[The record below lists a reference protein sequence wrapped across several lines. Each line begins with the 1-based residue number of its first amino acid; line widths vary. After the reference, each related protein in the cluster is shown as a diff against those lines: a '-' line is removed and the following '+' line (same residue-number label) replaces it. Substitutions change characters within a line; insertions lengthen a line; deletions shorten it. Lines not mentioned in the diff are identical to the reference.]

1 MNRAGGLFTKL
12 NLHLAVLGV
21 VVALDIFIGVRFALA
36 WQAIRSDQSSGF
48 VQQQLR
54 YGQLRAQMLHLN
66 GLPQKVDAADADA
79 QTFYESRI
87 APNYSTMLAQ
97 LMGTAEK
104 DHVQLSRSGYAQE
117 TAIPG
122 LTQVSID
129 AGLSGQY
136 TDMVHFINDVERDKD
151 HVFFLI
157 DGITLTG
164 EQGGLVNLR
173 LRLKTYLR
181 SDATDLPPATN
192 AGAAAGETDGGEA
205 R

>member
-21 VVALDIFIGVRFALA
+21 VLALDVFIGVRFGLA
-36 WQAIRSDQSSGF
+36 WEAIRADQSSGF
-48 VQQQLR
+48 LQQQLR
-54 YGQLRAQMLHLN
+54 YGQLRAQMQHLN
-66 GLPQKVDAADADA
+66 GLPQKVDAADGDA
-79 QTFYESRI
+79 QAFYAERI

-117 TAIPG
+117 AALPG
-122 LTQVSID
+122 LTEVSIE

-136 TDMVHFINDVERDKD
+136 TEMVHFINDLERDKD

-192 AGAAAGETDGGEA
+192 GSAAGEASNGEA

>member
-1 MNRAGGLFTKL
+1 MKAGELFSKL
-12 NLHLAVLGV
+12 NLHLAALGLVL
-21 VVALDIFIGVRFALA
+21 ALDVFIGVRFALA
-36 WQAIRSDQSSGF
+36 WKAIRADQSSEF
-48 VQQQLR
+48 LQQQLR
-54 YGQLRAQMLHLN
+54 YGQLRAQMQHLN
-66 GLPQKVDAADADA
+66 GLPQKVDAADGDA
-79 QTFYESRI
+79 QKFYTERI
-87 APNYSTMLAQ
+87 APNYSTMLGQ

-122 LTQVSID
+122 LTEVSID

-136 TDMVHFINDVERDKD
+136 SEMVHFINDLERDKD

-192 AGAAAGETDGGEA
+192 ASAGTAGAGNGEA

>member
-12 NLHLAVLGV
+12 NLHLAGVGLVL
-21 VVALDIFIGVRFALA
+21 ALDIFLGVRFALA
-36 WQAIRSDQSSGF
+36 WRAIRADQSSEF
-48 VQQQLR
+48 VGQQLR
-54 YGQLRAQMLHLN
+54 YGQLRAQMQHLN
-66 GLPQKVDAADADA
+66 GLPEKVDAADTDA
-79 QTFYESRI
+79 QTFYDKRV

-122 LTQVSID
+122 LTEVSID

-136 TDMVHFINDVERDKD
+136 SEMVHFINDLERDKD

-164 EQGGLVNLR
+164 EQGGMVNLR

-181 SDATDLPPATN
+181 SNATDLPAAAN
-192 AGAAAGETDGGEA
+192 GGAAAGATNNGGA

>member
-12 NLHLAVLGV
+12 NLHLAALGV
-21 VVALDIFIGVRFALA
+21 VVALDIFIGVRFVLA
-36 WQAIRSDQSSGF
+36 WRAIRVDQSSAF
-48 VQQQLR
+48 VAQQLR
-54 YGQLRAQMLHLN
+54 YGQLRGQMQHLN
-66 GLPQKVDAADADA
+66 GLPQKVDAADTDA
-79 QTFYESRI
+79 QKFYDERI

-97 LMGTAEK
+97 LMDTAEK

-122 LTQVSID
+122 LTQVNID

-136 TDMVHFINDVERDKD
+136 SDTVHFINDVERDKN

-173 LRLKTYLR
+173 LRLTTYLR
-181 SDATDLPPATN
+181 SSAADLPPATN
-192 AGAAAGETDGGEA
+192 ADTGAAKPGNGEA

>member
-1 MNRAGGLFTKL
+1 MNRASGLFTKL
-12 NLHLAVLGV
+12 NLHLAALGLV
-21 VVALDIFIGVRFALA
+21 IVLDIFIGVRFALA
-36 WQAIRSDQSSGF
+36 WRAIRVDQSSAF
-48 VQQQLR
+48 VSQQLR
-54 YGQLRAQMLHLN
+54 YGQLRAQMQHLN
-66 GLPQKVDAADADA
+66 GLPQKVDAADVDA
-79 QTFYESRI
+79 QKFYKERI

-117 TAIPG
+117 TAIQG
-122 LTQVSID
+122 LTEVSIE

-181 SDATDLPPATN
+181 ADATDLPPATN
-192 AGAAAGETDGGEA
+192 TAAGASETSNGEA

>member
-1 MNRAGGLFTKL
+1 MNRGGGLFTKL
-12 NLHLAVLGV
+12 NLHLAAVGV
-21 VVALDIFIGVRFALA
+21 VLALDIFTGVRFALA
-36 WQAIRSDQSSGF
+36 WRDIRADQSSGF

-54 YGQLRAQMLHLN
+54 YGQLRAQMQHLN
-66 GLPQKVDAADADA
+66 GLPQKVDTADVDA
-79 QTFYESRI
+79 QKFYEERI

-104 DHVQLSRSGYAQE
+104 DRVQLSRSGYAQE

-122 LTQVSID
+122 LTEVSID

-181 SDATDLPPATN
+181 SDATDLPPATS
-192 AGAAAGETDGGEA
+192 AGAAAGETGNGEA

>member
-1 MNRAGGLFTKL
+1 MNGARGLFTKL
-12 NLHLAVLGV
+12 NLHFAVLGAV
-21 VVALDIFIGVRFALA
+21 LALDIFIGVRFALA
-36 WQAIRSDQSSGF
+36 WRAIRADQSSEF
-48 VQQQLR
+48 VQEQLR
-54 YGQLRAQMLHLN
+54 YGQLRAQMQHLN
-66 GLPQKVDAADADA
+66 GLPQKVDAADEDA
-79 QTFYESRI
+79 QKFYTERV

-104 DHVQLSRSGYAQE
+104 DHVQLSRSGYAQA

-122 LTQVSID
+122 LTEVSID

-136 TDMVHFINDVERDKD
+136 TEMVHFINDVERDKD

-181 SDATDLPPATN
+181 SDATDLPPATT
-192 AGAAAGETDGGEA
+192 ADAAASETGNGET

>member
-1 MNRAGGLFTKL
+1 MNRASGLFTRL
-12 NLHLAVLGV
+12 NLHLAAVGLVL
-21 VVALDIFIGVRFALA
+21 ALDIFIGVRFALA
-36 WQAIRSDQSSGF
+36 WRAIRADQSSEF
-48 VQQQLR
+48 VAQQLR
-54 YGQLRAQMLHLN
+54 YGQLRAQMQHLN
-66 GLPQKVDAADADA
+66 GLPQKVDAADVDA
-79 QTFYESRI
+79 QKFYRERI

-97 LMGTAEK
+97 LMGAAEK
-104 DHVQLSRSGYAQE
+104 DHVQLSRSGYAQAS
-117 TAIPG
+117 AIPG
-122 LTQVSID
+122 LTEVSID

-136 TDMVHFINDVERDKD
+136 TDMMHFINDVERDKD

-164 EQGGLVNLR
+164 QQGGLVNLR

-192 AGAAAGETDGGEA
+192 ATGPAGETNNGEA

>member
-1 MNRAGGLFTKL
+1 MNRAGGIFTKL
-12 NLHLAVLGV
+12 NLHLAVVGV
-21 VVALDIFIGVRFALA
+21 VLALDIFIGARFALA
-36 WQAIRSDQSSGF
+36 WRAIRADQSGEF

-54 YGQLRAQMLHLN
+54 YGQLRAQMQHLN
-66 GLPQKVDAADADA
+66 GLPQKVDAADVDA
-79 QTFYESRI
+79 QKFYEARI

-117 TAIPG
+117 TALPG
-122 LTQVSID
+122 LTEVTID

-173 LRLKTYLR
+173 LRLRTYLR
-181 SDATDLPPATN
+181 SDATDLPPVTN
-192 AGAAAGETDGGEA
+192 ASAAAGEPGNGET

>member
-12 NLHLAVLGV
+12 NLHVAALGL
-21 VVALDIFIGVRFALA
+21 VVALDVFVGVRFALA
-36 WQAIRSDQSSGF
+36 WRAIRADQSREF
-48 VQQQLR
+48 VGQQLR

-66 GLPQKVDAADADA
+66 GLPQKVDAADGDA
-79 QTFYESRI
+79 QKFYAERI

-117 TAIPG
+117 AAIAG
-122 LTQVSID
+122 LTKVSIE

-136 TDMVHFINDVERDKD
+136 TDMMHFINDVERDKD

-173 LRLKTYLR
+173 LRLETYLR
-181 SDATDLPPATN
+181 SDATDLPPVTN
-192 AGAAAGETDGGEA
+192 ASAAAGQRGNGEA

>member
-12 NLHLAVLGV
+12 NLHLAAVGV
-21 VVALDIFIGVRFALA
+21 VLALDIFLGVRFALA
-36 WQAIRSDQSSGF
+36 WQAIRSDQSTEF

-54 YGQLRAQMLHLN
+54 YGQLRGQMQHLN
-66 GLPQKVDAADADA
+66 GLPQKVDAADVDA
-79 QTFYESRI
+79 QKFYESRI
-87 APNYSTMLAQ
+87 SPNYSTMLAQ

-104 DHVQLSRSGYAQE
+104 DHVQLSRSGYAQD

-122 LTQVSID
+122 LTEVRID

-164 EQGGLVNLR
+164 EQAGLVNLR
-173 LRLKTYLR
+173 LRLKAYLR
-181 SDATDLPPATN
+181 SDATDLPPETN
-192 AGAAAGETDGGEA
+192 AGASEPGNGGA

>member
-1 MNRAGGLFTKL
+1 MKRAGELFTKL
-12 NLHLAVLGV
+12 NLHLAAVGLVL
-21 VVALDIFIGVRFALA
+21 ALDIFMGVRFGLA
-36 WQAIRSDQSSGF
+36 WEAIRADQSSGF
-48 VQQQLR
+48 VAQQLR
-54 YGQLRAQMLHLN
+54 YGQLRAQMQHLN

-79 QTFYESRI
+79 QKFYESRI

-122 LTQVSID
+122 LTEVSID

-136 TDMVHFINDVERDKD
+136 SEMVHFINDVERDKD

-181 SDATDLPPATN
+181 SNATDLPPVTN
-192 AGAAAGETDGGEA
+192 ASAAAGEPGNRET